1 VTRTAGASGREF
13 IGYFPGFDAIR
24 DLPESS
30 GRVAIQRDVL
40 ADLDTPVS
48 AFLKIREGDLSFLLE
63 SVEGGE
69 RVGRYSF
76 IGNGSWR
83 WELRRDA
90 DEPGAGHK
98 TPGGITPAGYAPL
111 REKLDAMRTAFPSED
126 ARFDGGAL
134 GYLSYESIAHVEKV
148 PIPGGD
154 VLGLPDGLFMGVDTL
169 LIFDHLRHVIRVVSH
184 MSLEGPRE
192 PAYAAAVDRIDAM
205 IERLRA
211 SISPEAYAATPS
223 TPVRGYA
230 QPRSNVSPKQFGE
243 MVERAKEYIR
253 AGDIIQVVLSQRL
266 TIPLQGEPFTLYRA
280 LRTVSPSPYMYF
292 LDFGD
297 HQVVGASP
305 ELLVQHEQGTVTA
318 RPIAG
323 TRRRGKDEDEDRAL
337 AAELI
342 ADEKERAEHI
352 MLVDLARNDLG
363 RVCVPGSVDVG
374 QLMQVERFSHV
385 MHIVSDVTGELRSDR
400 SPDDALWATFP
411 AGTLSGAPKIRAME
425 IIAELEP
432 DRRGTYGGA
441 VGFLS
446 PHGDLEFAITIRTA
460 VIKDGMVYVQA
471 GAGIVADS
479 VPERE
484 YEETMNKARAMLLAA
499 SAAQRLG

>member
-1 VTRTAGASGREF
+1 MTFTPTLGGRD
-13 IGYFPGFDAIR
+13 ISGYFPSFETLR
-24 DLPESS
+24 DLPEAA
-30 GRVAIQRDVL
+30 GRVAIQREIL

-48 AFLKIREGDLSFLLE
+48 AFLKIREGSLSFLLE

-83 WELRRDA
+83 WELPRGTHDT
-90 DEPGAGHK
+90 G
-98 TPGGITPAGYAPL
+98 TGGLTPAAYAPL
-111 REKLDAMRTAFPSED
+111 REKLEEMRTVFPAED
-126 ARFDGGAL
+126 ARFDGGVL
-134 GYLSYESIAHVEKV
+134 GYLSYEAISQVER
-148 PIPGGD
+148 IPVTGKD

-169 LIFDHLRHVIRVVSH
+169 LIFDHLRHTIRVVSH
-184 MSLEGPRE
+184 MNLTDDRE
-192 PAYAAAVDRIDAM
+192 AEFLGAIDRINSM
-205 IERLRA
+205 IERLRSA
-211 SISPEAYAATPS
+211 ISVDAYETTPS
-223 TPVRGYA
+223 TA
-230 QPRSNVSPKQFGE
+230 AKTFTQPRSNVSPLQFE
-243 MVERAKEYIR
+243 RMVHQAKEYII

-266 TIPLQGEPFTLYRA
+266 SVPLQGEPFTLYRA

-305 ELLVQHEQGTVTA
+305 ELLVEVNKGQVAT

-323 TRRRGKDEDEDRAL
+323 TRHRGRDQDEDQAL
-337 AAELI
+337 AAELL

-363 RVCVPGSVDVG
+363 RVCIPGSINVLK
-374 QLMQVERFSHV
+374 LMDVERFSHV
-385 MHIVSDVTGELRSDR
+385 MHIVSDVTGTLRSDR

-432 DRRGTYGGA
+432 DLRGAYGGA
-441 VGFLS
+441 VGFIS

-460 VIKDGMVYVQA
+460 VIKEGTVHVQA

-484 YEETMNKARAMLLAA
+484 YQETMNKARAMLLAA
-499 SAAQRLG
+499 SAAKRLG

>member
-1 VTRTAGASGREF
+1 MSDNNRDLAGYYPAF
-13 IGYFPGFDAIR
+13 HAVR
-24 DLPESS
+24 DLPNTT
-30 GRVAIQRDVL
+30 GAVAIQRDIL

-69 RVGRYSF
+69 RAGRYSF

-83 WELRRDA
+83 WELTRDS
-90 DEPGAGHK
+90 DEPGAGHR
-98 TPGGITPAGYAPL
+98 TPGGITPGGFAAL
-111 REKLDAMRTAFPSED
+111 RARLDDMRTAFPAED

-134 GYLSYESIAHVEKV
+134 GYLSYEAIGHAEKIPV
-148 PIPGGD
+148 PGKD

-169 LIFDHLRHVIRVVSH
+169 LVFDHLRHTIRVVSH
-184 MSLEGPRE
+184 MRLDGDRE
-192 PAYAAAVDRIDAM
+192 SGYNAAVERIDRM
-205 IERLRA
+205 IERLRQG
-211 SISPEAYAATPS
+211 ITTEAYATTPAT
-223 TPVRGYA
+223 GIKGFA
-230 QPRSNVSPKQFGE
+230 QPRSNVSPKQYAD
-243 MVERAKEYIR
+243 MVRKAQEYIA

-266 TIPLQGEPFTLYRA
+266 SIPLKGEPFTLYRA

-305 ELLVQHEQGTVTA
+305 ELLVQVEQGTVAT

-323 TRRRGKDEDEDRAL
+323 TRHRGRDEEEDRAL
-337 AAELI
+337 AAELL

-363 RVCVPGSVDVG
+363 RVSAPGTVDVG

-385 MHIVSDVTGELRSDR
+385 MHIVSDVTGTLSSDR
-400 SPDDALWATFP
+400 SSDDALWATFP

-432 DRRGTYGGA
+432 DRRGAYGGA

-446 PHGDLEFAITIRTA
+446 PTGDLEFAITIRTA
-460 VIKDGMVYVQA
+460 VIKDGMVHVQA

-484 YEETMNKARAMLLAA
+484 YEETINKARAMLLAA

>member
-1 VTRTAGASGREF
+1 MSRTSPAAALTGYHPSFESVQHIPNAAGT
-13 IGYFPGFDAIR
+13 
-24 DLPESS
+24 
-30 GRVAIQRDVL
+30 VAVQHDIL

-48 AFLKIREGDLSFLLE
+48 AFLKIRQGDLSFLLE

-83 WELRRDA
+83 WELARQEGSTGPRR
-90 DEPGAGHK
+90 
-98 TPGGITPAGYAPL
+98 TPGGITPAGFAGL
-111 REKLDAMRTAFPSED
+111 RTQLEGMRTAFPSED
-126 ARFDGGAL
+126 ARFEGGAL
-134 GYLSYESIAHVEKV
+134 GYLSYEAAGHAERV
-148 PIPGGD
+148 PTAPND
-154 VLGLPDGLFMGVDTL
+154 VLGLPDGLFMGVETL
-169 LIFDHLRHVIRVVSH
+169 MMFDHLRHTIRVVSH
-184 MSLEGPRE
+184 MPLSGSREGS
-192 PAYAAAVDRIDAM
+192 YIAAVQRIDDMVA
-205 IERLRA
+205 RLRGA
-211 SISPEAYAATPS
+211 VSTEAYATTPV
-223 TPVRGYA
+223 TGVRGYA
-230 QPRSNVSPKQFGE
+230 QPRSNVSPRGFAD
-243 MVERAKEYIR
+243 MVRKAKDYIR

-266 TIPLQGEPFTLYRA
+266 SIPLQGEPFTLYRA

-305 ELLVQHEQGTVTA
+305 EVLVQVGQGSVAT

-323 TRRRGKDEDEDRAL
+323 TRHRGRDEDEDRAL
-337 AAELI
+337 AAELL

-363 RVCVPGSVDVG
+363 RVCVPGSVRVG

-385 MHIVSDVTGELRSDR
+385 MHIVSDVNGTLRSDR
-400 SPDDALWATFP
+400 TPDDALWATFP

-425 IIAELEP
+425 IIAELEQ
-432 DRRGTYGGA
+432 DRRGPYGGA

-499 SAAQRLG
+499 SASQRLG

>member
-1 VTRTAGASGREF
+1 MTFAPMVGGRDVS
-13 IGYFPGFDAIR
+13 GYFPAFDAVR
-24 DLPESS
+24 DLPNTS
-30 GRVAIQRDVL
+30 GAVAIQRDIL

-69 RVGRYSF
+69 RAGRYSF

-83 WELRRDA
+83 WELPRQTGD
-90 DEPGAGHK
+90 HT
-98 TPGGITPAGYAPL
+98 TPSGITPASYAPL
-111 REKLDAMRTAFPSED
+111 RQKLEEMRTVFPSED
-126 ARFDGGAL
+126 ARFDGGVL
-134 GYLSYESIAHVEKV
+134 GYLSYEAVSHAER
-148 PIPGGD
+148 IPVTGKD

-169 LIFDHLRHVIRVVSH
+169 LVFDHLRHVIRVVSH
-184 MSLEGPRE
+184 MSLAGDRE
-192 PAYAAAVDRIDAM
+192 AEYLGAIDRIDGL
-205 IERLRA
+205 IERLRRA
-211 SISPEAYAATPS
+211 VSPEFYETTPS
-223 TPVRGYA
+223 ESVKGFA
-230 QPRSNVSPKQFGE
+230 QPRSNVSPKQFE
-243 MVERAKEYIR
+243 SMVTKAKEHIV

-266 TIPLQGEPFTLYRA
+266 SIPLSGEPFTLYRA

-305 ELLVQHEQGTVTA
+305 ELLVQVEKGTVTT

-323 TRRRGKDEDEDRAL
+323 TRHRGHDEDEDRAL
-337 AAELI
+337 ASELL

-352 MLVDLARNDLG
+352 MLVDLSRNDLG
-363 RVCVPGSVDVG
+363 RVCVPGSVEVDK
-374 QLMQVERFSHV
+374 LMDVERFSHV
-385 MHIVSDVTGELRSDR
+385 MHIVSDVTGTLRSDR
-400 SPDDALWATFP
+400 TADDALWSTFP

-425 IIAELEP
+425 IIADLEP
-432 DRRGTYGGA
+432 DRRGAYGGA

-460 VIKDGMVYVQA
+460 VVKDGIVYVQA

-484 YEETMNKARAMLLAA
+484 YQETMNKARAMLLAA
-499 SAAQRLG
+499 QAAQRLG